1 MYAKKMF
8 IQLGMISKEDNK
20 GIEYHFIEDM
30 DYPYGYYA
38 YIFFD
43 YDKKEVRSNL
53 VDISK
58 YEKAISKQERELG
71 WK

>member
-1 MYAKKMF
+1 MYAKEMF
-8 IQLGMISKEDNK
+8 IQLGMIPEKTK
-20 GIEYHFIEDM
+20 RGLEYHFIDDI

-43 YDKKEVRSNL
+43 YIDKDVKTNL
-53 VDISK
+53 VNISK

>member
-1 MYAKKMF
+1 MYAKEMF
-8 IQLGMISKEDNK
+8 IQLGMISEEDNN
-20 GIEYHFIEDM
+20 GIEYHFIEDIN
-30 DYPYGYYA
+30 YPNGYYA

-43 YDKKEVRSNL
+43 YGKKEVRSNL